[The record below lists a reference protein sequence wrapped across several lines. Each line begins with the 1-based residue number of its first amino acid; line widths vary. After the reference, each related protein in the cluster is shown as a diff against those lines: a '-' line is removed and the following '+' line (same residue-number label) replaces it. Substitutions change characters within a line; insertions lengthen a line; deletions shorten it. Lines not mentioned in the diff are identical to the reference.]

1 MKLLKDDIRDFLEE
15 KGFRCRYERVCELD
29 VICTGTSKGVGRY
42 ILPLTASAPDLSCA
56 AARAAEVLKA
66 VEAVAL
72 KEGSRPILIPEDR
85 WIRQRKMMEGRL
97 LAHLEVFFP
106 IYARNC
112 EVRRIDKDMA
122 GAFLED
128 NHSYGD
134 AASRYRYGLFLK
146 RHTGHCRM
154 DASEKA
160 DEAMALIP
168 GTLVAV
174 AEFSN
179 ARKWQKNDKT
189 IRSYEWIRY
198 ASLPGVRINGGM
210 GKVLGQFI
218 KEVQPDD
225 IMSYADLEWS
235 EGDVYAQLG
244 FVLEG
249 KKEAVTFEIDG
260 NWNRR
265 AIGKGD
271 NLSCIGDGYDCT
283 YSYYMNIGSNKYR
296 LKLTEYK

>member
-1 MKLLKDDIRDFLEE
+1 MKLLKDDITAFLEG
-15 KGFRCRYERVCELD
+15 KGFRCRFERICGLD
-29 VICTGTSKGVGRY
+29 VIHAGTAKGDERS

-56 AARAAEVLKA
+56 AARAAEVLRA

-85 WIRQRKMMEGRL
+85 WNRQRKMMEGRL

-112 EVRRIDKDMA
+112 EVRKIDRCTA
-122 GAFLED
+122 AAFLAES
-128 NHSYGD
+128 HSYGD

-146 RHTGHCRM
+146 RHTGHCRVE
-154 DASEKA
+154 AIEKA
-160 DEAMALIP
+160 HESGALSP
-168 GTLVAV
+168 GALVAV

-198 ASLPGVRINGGM
+198 ASVPTVRITGGM
-210 GKVLGQFI
+210 GKVLRRFI
-218 KEVQPDD
+218 QDVKPDD

-235 EGDVYAQLG
+235 EGDAYTQLG

-249 KKEAVTFEIDG
+249 QKEAATFEIDR
-260 NWNRR
+260 NYNRKAIIWNGS
-265 AIGKGD
+265 AGC
-271 NLSCIGDGYDCT
+271 SDCD
-283 YSYYMNIGSNKYR
+283 YRYYMNLGSNKYR
-296 LKLTEYK
+296 LKLTEYE